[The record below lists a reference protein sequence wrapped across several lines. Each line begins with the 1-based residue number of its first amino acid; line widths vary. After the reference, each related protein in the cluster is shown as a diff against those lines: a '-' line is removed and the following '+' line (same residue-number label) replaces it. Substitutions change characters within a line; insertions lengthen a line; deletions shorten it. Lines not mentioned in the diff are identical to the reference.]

1 MSDSF
6 IPQTPIQETAQ
17 KLAANELSLKER
29 RDAQGVSPQGFK
41 AALQQAAQ
49 ANGLKFS
56 AHAQDRMQSR
66 NIQLSPQSLSKLS
79 AVVDK
84 ASAKGAQESLILMND
99 TAFVVS
105 VKNRTV
111 ITAVDGP
118 SLKDNIFTNID
129 SAAIL

>member
-1 MSDSF
+1 MADSLL
-6 IPQTPIQETAQ
+6 PQIPIQETAK
-17 KLAANELSLKER
+17 KLAANELSIKER
-29 RDAQGVSPQGFK
+29 QVQGPGQPGFK

-49 ANGLKFS
+49 TSGLKFS
-56 AHAQDRMQSR
+56 AHAQDRIQSR
-66 NIQLSPQSLSKLS
+66 NIQLSPQALSKLS
-79 AVVDK
+79 EVVDK
-84 ASAKGAQESLILMND
+84 ASAKGAKESLILMND

-129 SAAIL
+129 SAAII